1 MEFVIVRCAG
11 EDRGVVIDG
20 TSQGRTDQ
28 VLEVERGTHE
38 ISIKGPPCDFKP
50 PEQTA
55 VLRNTTP
62 LSPKEVN
69 FAKK

>member
-1 MEFVIVRCAG
+1 MEFVIVRFED

-20 TSQGRTDQ
+20 ASQGQTDE

-38 ISIKGPPCDFKP
+38 ISLDPPSNFKP
-50 PEQTA
+50 PVQTV
-55 VLRNTTP
+55 VLRKTTP
-62 LSPKEVN
+62 LSPKEVT